1 MMERWPGEKS
11 GGTTALPV
19 QRWQNAAGR
28 RWWQPQI
35 ATAAHG
41 FGPRA
46 ATRHSDTGGRNITG
60 GRRWTVGQNDEFIP
74 TPTASGSA
82 APLNQ

>member
-11 GGTTALPV
+11 GGATALPA
-19 QRWQNAAGR
+19 QR
-28 RWWQPQI
+28 WQPQI
-35 ATAAHG
+35 ATAARG